1 MKLAKVRHRIV
12 SSILDVLIILGV
24 NLIVFIGVW
33 PGVIASIIQKEPLTL
48 MMVFQF
54 TRVFSIYAFIL
65 IVYYI
70 VIPTIFKG
78 QTVGKMVF
86 KLKVVTDDNKDVDY
100 KVLFFREGVCRILV
114 NNLSLGISEI
124 VACVMMFVRDDNKT
138 FADIFARTKVIDLK
152 EED

>member
-1 MKLAKVRHRIV
+1 
-12 SSILDVLIILGV
+12 
-24 NLIVFIGVW
+24 
-33 PGVIASIIQKEPLTL
+33 

-65 IVYYI
+65 LVYYI

-78 QTVGKMVF
+78 QTIGKMVF

-100 KVLFFREGVCRILV
+100 KVLFFREGVCRILI

-124 VACVMMFVRDDNKT
+124 VACIMMFVRDDNKT